1 MTNPPIHQQLT
12 RHSNQQ
18 TRITLIKTKGQPPD
32 QSRLPTTRSLIESL
46 ITQSK
51 PIPITIH
58 HPMRT
63 NSQSKV
69 IKTITISPIKL
80 NSRLTDHQPMNHT
93 TKRQNQGLISKPLPD
108 HNSRIKWNQQTTT
121 SLNNT
126 TRIKPW
132 PHKPRV
138 KQKWTKQI
146 TPSTELKP
154 LPQSQ
159 ASVNHKHLDQE
170 KRITIPP
177 TPNLPRV
184 SINQPTFRPKRNLFK
199 NQSQRILDSWRID

>member
-138 KQKWTKQI
+138 KQKWVSWARTQSFSI
-146 TPSTELKP
+146 LSLSLPLWSQPLRIQALVYLSMTLTWELHFENTNIQ
-154 LPQSQ
+154 L
-159 ASVNHKHLDQE
+159 
-170 KRITIPP
+170 
-177 TPNLPRV
+177 
-184 SINQPTFRPKRNLFK
+184 
-199 NQSQRILDSWRID
+199 